1 MENLVLYRKYRPQT
15 FSEIAGQEHV
25 VRTLKNSLAQNKIAH
40 AYLFAGP
47 RGSGKTTIARLMAKA
62 LNCAN
67 LSRIQEVNS
76 ADKLSIRRSFSEGG
90 SDIPC
95 NSCPNCLSFNEGKF
109 LDLIEIDAA
118 SNRGIDEIRSLREN
132 VRFGPSTGKYKVY
145 LIDEAHMITKDA
157 FNAFLKTLEEPPAH
171 AVFILATTEAH
182 RLLPTIVS
190 RTQRFDFK
198 RLSVAEL
205 MGRLTNIAQKENVE
219 IEVEALK
226 LIAHEAD
233 GSARDAEG
241 LLGQIIATGEKKI
254 TLANAEEL
262 LGLFSHRKIKD
273 LVSLALAKDQAGALN
288 WLHNIVNAGYDVN
301 QLLKSLNHYV
311 RKLIMISVSP
321 QLTQI
326 AKNDLAEED
335 FKHMA
340 EQAKKIP
347 AVELANWLHVFSQ
360 AKNNF
365 NNYPLP
371 QMALEVAL
379 INLLSSE
386 SFDGAKP
393 GLANNSDLKI
403 SNDKVLLRQAQDPES
418 NRGIISNQ
426 IQMSNAKKDTISSV
440 DSKPQIPQQNSD
452 ANILNIV
459 LSKWTEII
467 TEVKPHNHS
476 LSGFLLG
483 MKPKEASSST
493 LTLSTK
499 YSFHRDR
506 LSDVKNKKIIEDAIE
521 KVCGHKLSLSC
532 ILER

>member
-15 FSEIAGQEHV
+15 FAEIAGQEHV
-25 VRTLKNSLAQNKIAH
+25 VKTLQNSLAQNKIAH

-62 LNCAN
+62 LNCN
-67 LSRIQEVNS
+67 E
-76 ADKLSIRRSFSEGG
+76 ADGLKK
-90 SDIPC
+90 PC
-95 NSCPNCLSFNEGKF
+95 NKCENCLSFNDGKF

-132 VRFGPSTGKYKVY
+132 VRFGPSVGKYKVY

-157 FNAFLKTLEEPPAH
+157 FNAFLKTLEEPPAY

-198 RLSVAEL
+198 RLTVSEISN
-205 MGRLTNIAQKENVE
+205 RLADIAKKEKVE
-219 IEVEALK
+219 IDAEVLK

-233 GSARDAEG
+233 GAARDAEG

-254 TLANAEEL
+254 TLENAEEL

-273 LVSLALAKDQAGALN
+273 LVSFALAHDQAGALN

-301 QLLKSLNHYV
+301 QLLKSLNHYI

-321 QLTQI
+321 ELAQI

-335 FKHMA
+335 FKNMA
-340 EQAKKIP
+340 EQAKKVP
-347 AVELANWLHVFSQ
+347 TAELANWLQVFSQ

-371 QMALEVAL
+371 QMALEVAF
-379 INLLSSE
+379 INLLS
-386 SFDGAKP
+386 DKKQVT
-393 GLANNSDLKI
+393 SDMVEL
-403 SNDKVLLRQAQDPES
+403 
-418 NRGIISNQ
+418 
-426 IQMSNAKKDTISSV
+426 TIEIPNH
-440 DSKPQIPQQNSD
+440 KPQITNKSETLNPKQIPTSNVAQQILKTEIQELKKETINEKTQIREPRESIPD
-452 ANILNIV
+452 ADMLELIK
-459 LSKWTEII
+459 SKWQEII

-476 LSGFLLG
+476 LSGFLIG
-483 MKPKEASSST
+483 MRPKEASSTS

-499 YSFHRDR
+499 YSFHKDR
-506 LSDVKNKKIIEDAIE
+506 LSEHKNKKIIEDAVE
-521 KVCGHKLSLSC
+521 KVCGYKLLLSC
-532 ILER
+532 VLEK

>member
-1 MENLVLYRKYRPQT
+1 MEHQVLYRKYRPQT
-15 FSEIAGQEHV
+15 FAEIAGQEHV
-25 VRTLKNSLAQNKIAH
+25 VKTLKNSLASNKIAH

-62 LNCAN
+62 LNCT
-67 LSRIQEVNS
+67 E
-76 ADKLSIRRSFSEGG
+76 ADGFKR
-90 SDIPC
+90 PC
-95 NSCPNCLSFNEGKF
+95 NKCENCLSFNEGKF

-132 VRFGPSTGKYKVY
+132 VRFGPSVGKYKVY

-157 FNAFLKTLEEPPAH
+157 FNAFLKTLEEPPAY

-198 RLSVAEL
+198 RLSINEL
-205 MGRLTNIAQKENVE
+205 TSRLSELAKKEKVE
-219 IEVEALK
+219 IDAEALK

-233 GSARDAEG
+233 GAARDAEG

-254 TLANAEEL
+254 TLENAEEL
-262 LGLFSHRKIKD
+262 LGLFSHRKIKE

-288 WLHNIVNAGYDVN
+288 WLHNTVNAGYDVN

-321 QLTQI
+321 QLAET
-326 AKNDLAEED
+326 AKADLAEED

-340 EQAKKIP
+340 ELAKKAP
-347 AVELANWLHVFSQ
+347 TAELANWLHVFSQ

-371 QMALEVAL
+371 QMALEVAFIGL
-379 INLLSSE
+379 FSNSKPETLSSKQNKE
-386 SFDGAKP
+386 IEIPKE
-393 GLANNSDLKI
+393 I
-403 SNDKVLLRQAQDPES
+403 
-418 NRGIISNQ
+418 
-426 IQMSNAKKDTISSV
+426 
-440 DSKPQIPQQNSD
+440 QIPNPKIEVIVQKETLSTKPEIIKPKDIPVVREVRESIPD
-452 ANILNIV
+452 AAMLELV
-459 LSKWTEII
+459 KSKWQEVI
-467 TEVKPHNHS
+467 TEVRPHNHS
-476 LSGFLLG
+476 LSGFLIG
-483 MKPKEASSST
+483 MKPKEASSAV

-499 YSFHRDR
+499 YSFHKDR
-506 LSDVKNKKIIEDAIE
+506 LSEHKNKKIIEDAVE
-521 KVCGHKLSLSC
+521 KVFGYKLSLNC
-532 ILER
+532 VLEK

>member
-1 MENLVLYRKYRPQT
+1 MEHQVLYRKYRPQT
-15 FSEIAGQEHV
+15 FAEIAGQEHV
-25 VRTLKNSLAQNKIAH
+25 VKTLKNSLASNKIAH

-62 LNCAN
+62 LNCT
-67 LSRIQEVNS
+67 E
-76 ADKLSIRRSFSEGG
+76 ADGFKR
-90 SDIPC
+90 PC
-95 NSCPNCLSFNEGKF
+95 NKCENCLSFNEGKF

-157 FNAFLKTLEEPPAH
+157 FNAFLKTLEEPPAY

-198 RLSVAEL
+198 RLSINEL
-205 MGRLTNIAQKENVE
+205 TSRLSELAKKEKVE
-219 IEVEALK
+219 IDAEALK

-233 GSARDAEG
+233 GAARDAEG

-254 TLANAEEL
+254 TLENAEEL
-262 LGLFSHRKIKD
+262 LGLFSHRKIKE

-288 WLHNIVNAGYDVN
+288 WLHNTVNAGYDVN

-321 QLTQI
+321 QLAET
-326 AKNDLAEED
+326 AKADLAEED

-340 EQAKKIP
+340 ELAKKAP
-347 AVELANWLHVFSQ
+347 TAELANWLHVFSQ

-371 QMALEVAL
+371 QMALEVAF
-379 INLLSSE
+379 INLLSNKELGIKNYENAEGVKNQESRIKTEEKIISKPSIEKPVLNSSFVIHNSTPEKPKEISVVSE
-386 SFDGAKP
+386 S
-393 GLANNSDLKI
+393 
-403 SNDKVLLRQAQDPES
+403 
-418 NRGIISNQ
+418 
-426 IQMSNAKKDTISSV
+426 KDNI
-440 DSKPQIPQQNSD
+440 SD
-452 ANILNIV
+452 ANILELV
-459 LSKWTEII
+459 KSKWQEVI
-467 TEVKPHNHS
+467 TEVRPHNHS
-476 LSGFLLG
+476 LSGFLMG
-483 MKPKEASSST
+483 MKPKEASSAV

-499 YSFHRDR
+499 YSFHKDR
-506 LSDVKNKKIIEDAIE
+506 LSEHKNKKIIEDAVE
-521 KVCGHKLSLSC
+521 KVSGYKLSLNC
-532 ILER
+532 VLEK